1 MHVIFIKWNSPI
13 TEDFSVVQMEKGRNI
28 DMEDSLKLSKM
39 RRNNAKLY
47 PIYKMFSWDL
57 LFFYSIEFLF
67 YTITKKVT
75 ASEILIIN
83 GFYLLFRIA
92 MQIPAV
98 ALTDF
103 LGKRK
108 SIILGNI
115 LLIIYMLTLLCI
127 PGAIGIIIADLIF
140 SLGYDMKTIS
150 ESNLLYDSVSTK
162 GGEGLY
168 SKLDAK
174 GGSFY
179 YILDGIASLIAG
191 YLFVINNYIPMLI
204 CLGFIVISTIL
215 SFGFKDVYQVKQ
227 DTKEKIKIKGV
238 LKGYGQ
244 DLKSSFKFILKS
256 KRMKAFVLFQIVFYS
271 VIEIV
276 DTYNSDLL
284 INIGI
289 QEEQFSMIFAILT
302 LIGGIAISL
311 KRPIEKKFK
320 NRTLSFISLM
330 YIGACIAIGAI
341 SIIWKSEMII
351 PIVLML
357 YAVQKINTSIWYIL
371 ESKYL
376 KNFTKEEM
384 RNKITFSYEFIGGIV
399 ASIFSIIGGLLLKVF
414 DVESAFLVIGLF
426 ALASMVVVLDYMRTR
441 FGLKPE
447 EYTKDDLEF

>member
-1 MHVIFIKWNSPI
+1 
-13 TEDFSVVQMEKGRNI
+13 
-28 DMEDSLKLSKM
+28 MEDRLKLNKI
-39 RRNNAKLY
+39 RRKNAKLY

-83 GFYLLFRIA
+83 GFYLLFRIV

-98 ALTDF
+98 ALTDL

-108 SIILGNI
+108 SIILGNMLLIVYMLI
-115 LLIIYMLTLLCI
+115 LLCF
-127 PGAIGIIIADLIF
+127 PGAISIIIADLVF
-140 SLGYDMKTIS
+140 ALGYDMKTIA
-150 ESNLLYDSVSTK
+150 ESNLLYDSVSTR

-174 GGSFY
+174 GWSWY
-179 YILDGIASLIAG
+179 YILDGIASLVAG

-204 CLGFIVISTIL
+204 CLGFIIISTIL
-215 SFGFKDVYQVKQ
+215 SFGFEDVHKVKKDKK
-227 DTKEKIKIKGV
+227 TNIGLSNTLKE
-238 LKGYGQ
+238 YGN

-256 KRMKAFVLFQIVFYS
+256 KRMKAFILFQIVFYS

-289 QEEQFSMIFAILT
+289 PEEQFSMIFAVLT
-302 LIGGIAISL
+302 LIGGISLSL

-330 YIGACIAIGAI
+330 YIGACIIIGAVATLL
-341 SIIWKSEMII
+341 KSEMII
-351 PIVLML
+351 PIVLIM
-357 YAVQKINTSIWYIL
+357 YAVQKVNTSIWYIL
-371 ESKYL
+371 EAKYL

-384 RNKITFSYEFIGGIV
+384 RNKITFTYEFIGGIA
-399 ASIFSIIGGLLLKVF
+399 ASIFSILGGLLLKVLN
-414 DVESAFLVIGLF
+414 VRNAFLVIGLL
-426 ALASMVVVLDYMRTR
+426 ALASMVVALDYMRTR

-447 EYTKDDLEF
+447 EYKKEDIEF

>member
-1 MHVIFIKWNSPI
+1 M
-13 TEDFSVVQMEKGRNI
+13 
-28 DMEDSLKLSKM
+28 
-39 RRNNAKLY
+39 
-47 PIYKMFSWDL
+47 
-57 LFFYSIEFLF
+57 
-67 YTITKKVT
+67 
-75 ASEILIIN
+75 
-83 GFYLLFRIA
+83 
-92 MQIPAV
+92 
-98 ALTDF
+98 
-103 LGKRK
+103 
-108 SIILGNI
+108 
-115 LLIIYMLTLLCI
+115 
-127 PGAIGIIIADLIF
+127 
-140 SLGYDMKTIS
+140 
-150 ESNLLYDSVSTK
+150 
-162 GGEGLY
+162 
-168 SKLDAK
+168 
-174 GGSFY
+174 Y
-179 YILDGIASLIAG
+179 Y
-191 YLFVINNYIPMLI
+191 
-204 CLGFIVISTIL
+204 
-215 SFGFKDVYQVKQ
+215 
-227 DTKEKIKIKGV
+227 
-238 LKGYGQ
+238 
-244 DLKSSFKFILKS
+244 
-256 KRMKAFVLFQIVFYS
+256 FYS

-414 DVESAFLVIGLF
+414 DVENAFLVIGLF
-426 ALASMVVVLDYMRTR
+426 ALASMIVVLDYMRTR

>member
-1 MHVIFIKWNSPI
+1 
-13 TEDFSVVQMEKGRNI
+13 
-28 DMEDSLKLSKM
+28 MEDRLKLNKI
-39 RRNNAKLY
+39 RRKNAKLY

-83 GFYLLFRIA
+83 GFYLLFRIV

-98 ALTDF
+98 ALTDL

-108 SIILGNI
+108 SIILGNMLLIVYMLI
-115 LLIIYMLTLLCI
+115 LLCF
-127 PGAIGIIIADLIF
+127 PGAISIIIADLVF
-140 SLGYDMKTIS
+140 ALGYDMKTIA
-150 ESNLLYDSVSTK
+150 ESNLLYDSVSTR

-174 GGSFY
+174 GGSWY
-179 YILDGIASLIAG
+179 YILDGIASLVAG

-204 CLGFIVISTIL
+204 CLGFIIISTIL
-215 SFGFKDVYQVKQ
+215 SFGFEDVHKVKKDKK
-227 DTKEKIKIKGV
+227 TNIGLSNTLKE
-238 LKGYGQ
+238 YGN

-256 KRMKAFVLFQIVFYS
+256 KRMKAFILFQIVFYS

-289 QEEQFSMIFAILT
+289 PEEQFSMIFAVLT
-302 LIGGIAISL
+302 LIGGISLSL

-330 YIGACIAIGAI
+330 YIGACIIIGAVATLL
-341 SIIWKSEMII
+341 KSEMII
-351 PIVLML
+351 PIVLIM
-357 YAVQKINTSIWYIL
+357 YAVQKVNISIWYIL
-371 ESKYL
+371 EAKYL

-384 RNKITFSYEFIGGIV
+384 RNKITFTYEFIGGIA
-399 ASIFSIIGGLLLKVF
+399 ASIFSILGGLLLKVLN
-414 DVESAFLVIGLF
+414 VRNAFLVIGLL
-426 ALASMVVVLDYMRTR
+426 ALASMVVALDYMRTR

-447 EYTKDDLEF
+447 EYKKEDIEF